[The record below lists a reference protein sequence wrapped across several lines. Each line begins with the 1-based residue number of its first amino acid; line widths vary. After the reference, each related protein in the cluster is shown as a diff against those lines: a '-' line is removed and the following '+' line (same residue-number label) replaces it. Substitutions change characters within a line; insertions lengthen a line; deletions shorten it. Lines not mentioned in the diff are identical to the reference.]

1 MIVVPPAIQRIPWK
15 LIALLSAITGFG
27 ILVLYS
33 AAGGS
38 FTPWAMQQTV
48 RFLVFLTAA
57 MVIGRFPLRIF
68 EDFSYIAYI
77 GVLVLLIAVELLG
90 FVGGG
95 SQRWL
100 NLGFMNLQPSEL
112 MKVTIVV
119 ALARFYAQLPPGNTR
134 SWTAL
139 WPALIMIGLPTAL
152 VMLQPDL
159 GTALSICIG
168 GVVVMFVAGLPFWWF
183 GGTAIAGAA
192 ALPILFSFLH
202 DYQQKRVLIFLDPE
216 SDPLGAGYHISQ
228 SKIAIGSGGVGGKG
242 FLNGSQSHLDY
253 LPEGHT
259 DFIFATMAEEWG
271 LIGGLALQIKYTVLP
286 QCVFFGLWALW
297 GQYRHRRSPMGIVA
311 LGAVCALLGLL
322 PTALVALGYAL
333 AGYWDEFVFANFISF
348 FDRLPAAGGRMR
360 PDIAAFMVP
369 FAALALA
376 GMRTVWQARPAPV
389 PRTYVFVL
397 LWLAASLVTV
407 FLPGTVYRYYLVAL
421 VPACVLTSLPFFQ
434 PKEPT
439 GFNIPAMLPAVLYL
453 AVMPFQFMAT
463 QENRI
468 ATEAFARA
476 IAPRIDAAAGRCLF
490 IFDGPTALYRM
501 TDSCIPSRF
510 VYPDHLNNALE
521 RYALGVSQEGEV
533 ARILATRPPV
543 IITADKAF
551 TPQNPEAMR
560 RVKQAL
566 ARDYSEIASTT
577 LHNRLVRAWALRD

>member
-1 MIVVPPAIQRIPWK
+1 MSSLPSRRN
-15 LIALLSAITGFG
+15 ALPLSRPD
-27 ILVLYS
+27 L
-33 AAGGS
+33 
-38 FTPWAMQQTV
+38 WAC
-48 RFLVFLTAA
+48 
-57 MVIGRFPLRIF
+57 
-68 EDFSYIAYI
+68 
-77 GVLVLLIAVELLG
+77 GVLVAFTLIVRAAWFGDPNADLDEQLYSLIGNAMLDGQVA
-90 FVGGG
+90 FVDLWDRKPFG
-95 SQRWL
+95 L
-100 NLGFMNLQPSEL
+100 FALF
-112 MKVTIVV
+112 
-119 ALARFYAQLPPGNTR
+119 ALAHALFGPGPEAYQLLAAGFCAAGAVLTYVIAR
-134 SWTAL
+134 
-139 WPALIMIGLPTAL
+139 
-152 VMLQPDL
+152 DL
-159 GTALSICIG
+159 TDRGTATA
-168 GVVVMFVAGLPFWWF
+168 AGL
-183 GGTAIAGAA
+183 IYIVLSVIYGANSGNSEAFFVPMMLAMAVLLRDPSHPQATGRILA
-192 ALPILFSFLH
+192 A
-202 DYQQKRVLIFLDPE
+202 
-216 SDPLGAGYHISQ
+216 
-228 SKIAIGSGGVGGKG
+228 
-242 FLNGSQSHLDY
+242 
-253 LPEGHT
+253 
-259 DFIFATMAEEWG
+259 M

-297 GQYRHRRSPMGIVA
+297 GQYRHRRNPMGIVA

-369 FAALALA
+369 FAALGLA
-376 GMRTVWQARPAPV
+376 GMRAVWQARPAPV
-389 PRTYVFVL
+389 SRTYVFVL

-421 VPACVLTSLPFFQ
+421 VPASVLTSLPFFQ

-439 GFNIPAMLPAVLYL
+439 RFNIPALLPVVLYL

-490 IFDGPTALYRM
+490 IFDGPTALYRI
-501 TDSCIPSRF
+501 TESCIPSRF